1 MCTTLATNL
10 SVSVF
15 HIPIKLRIVPSR
27 CIVAPGCVTIAQKGA
42 MGTLL
47 VDVEK
52 RADSISS
59 SNSGSMPESSM
70 LSFSL
75 VGNNRRSILKPRFSK
90 GVVMSSGI
98 AGTDMSDLDELSAHI
113 NNRVINGIDPGT
125 NSKSHES
132 PLAELVSVWKANMQS
147 LERIK
152 VSLRNTTADTVKSMP
167 ATDGLQT
174 SEQYFISPRGI
185 THSGGMPS
193 SEILS
198 LHAATATD
206 ADDDT
211 TDNAR
216 DLHRN
221 FPPPQLEKNK
231 SFYARST
238 EESNASKPVLL
249 HELIAQRKA
258 STKSTPGS
266 LTNMESAS
274 SAASLE
280 SSSPTRRA
288 TVIDAKTNLVPSPPT
303 YYKRS
308 LSFTSLS
315 DRACSIAQR
324 EASTKSTPGSLTNM
338 ESASSAA
345 SLESSSPTRRTTA
358 IDAKTN
364 LVPSPQTY
372 LRSLSFN
379 TSLNGGACS
388 PAASPR
394 LSTGLKMTTLVKPD
408 GPNIPLGDNN
418 DSENAAAISS
428 PRTSRATYRRSLS
441 LTSLNG
447 GACSPA
453 ASPRLSTVG
462 LMKTMTLLVKP
473 DGPNI
478 PLAGNIDDSENAA
491 ETAISSPRTLRAL
504 SQRERRKSNVSKVSL
519 APDAD
524 LAPVT
529 ESHSSPRPG
538 RNDDNKPPGIH
549 KRTPV
554 LSPDWQQPQDVLK
567 MTLDESPDGNMLCN
581 DSESASVSS
590 PRNLH
595 VAHVLQRE
603 HRKRSV
609 SLKPVV
615 RYGQAY
621 YLTFEI
627 PSDADLAPAV
637 PYSSPRAGRNVDNE
651 PEMYNRKP
659 GLGQEWQQ
667 PQDLLAKAKVSPDLV
682 VKLPD
687 LDLSKKAS
695 VMGISSTNA
704 ANCAGPQRNFS
715 LSRTGSNDEL
725 IMSQARL
732 CR

>member
-1 MCTTLATNL
+1 MCTTL

-15 HIPIKLRIVPSR
+15 HNIPIKLRIVPSR
-27 CIVAPGCVTIAQKGA
+27 CIVASGCVTIAQKGA

-75 VGNNRRSILKPRFSK
+75 IGNNRRSILKPRRRFSK

-132 PLAELVSVWKANMQS
+132 PLAELVRVWKANMQS

-185 THSGGMPS
+185 THSGEMP

-198 LHAATATD
+198 LHATATD
-206 ADDDT
+206 AADDDT

-231 SFYARST
+231 SFYARPT

-324 EASTKSTPGSLTNM
+324 EASTKSTPGSLRTNM

-345 SLESSSPTRRTTA
+345 SLESSSPTRRTTD

-394 LSTGLKMTTLVKPD
+394 LSTGLKTTTLVKPD

-462 LMKTMTLLVKP
+462 LMKMTLLVKP

-478 PLAGNIDDSENAA
+478 PLAGNDDSENAA

-524 LAPVT
+524 LPPVT

-538 RNDDNKPPGIH
+538 RNDDNKPPPGIH

-554 LSPDWQQPQDVLK
+554 LSPDWQQQPQDVLK

-603 HRKRSV
+603 HHRKRSV

-637 PYSSPRAGRNVDNE
+637 SYSSPRAGRNVDNE
-651 PEMYNRKP
+651 PKMYNRKP

-667 PQDLLAKAKVSPDLV
+667 PQDLLAKAKVSPELV